1 MPKLVDHE
9 ERRAHIID
17 ALLRTAADTGLH
29 AVTMRSVA
37 IEAGVSV
44 RLVQYYFD
52 TKEQLLLAALTRL
65 AARMGERIQERVQE
79 RIQERIQE
87 RAQEQTPERV
97 RDRAGAAAG
106 PSASPRDIVEAVL
119 LESVPTDEE
128 SRTFHLVYTEY
139 AVLSITDPALA
150 GQSFLAAPN
159 EMEDFLV
166 GQLTAARQAGDTDPR
181 TDARQEAV
189 VLLAVSAG
197 LGLSVLLGQRTADD
211 AVAVLHYHLGRL
223 FPGS

>member
-65 AARMGERIQERVQE
+65 AARMGERIQERVQG
-79 RIQERIQE
+79 RIQGRVEGRVEERVE
-87 RAQEQTPERV
+87 ERV
-97 RDRAGAAAG
+97 RDRAGAAG

-223 FPGS
+223 FPGP

>member
-65 AARMGERIQERVQE
+65 AARMGERIQGRVQARVQERVQE
-79 RIQERIQE
+79 RI
-87 RAQEQTPERV
+87 
-97 RDRAGAAAG
+97 RDRARAAG
-106 PSASPRDIVEAVL
+106 PAASPRDIVEAVL

-139 AVLSITDPALA
+139 AVLSITDPALT
-150 GQSFLAAPN
+150 GQSFLTAPN

-181 TDARQEAV
+181 MDARQEAV

>member
-17 ALLRTAADTGLH
+17 ALLRTAAETGLH

-37 IEAGVSV
+37 TEAGVSV

-65 AARMGERIQERVQE
+65 AARMGER
-79 RIQERIQE
+79 
-87 RAQEQTPERV
+87 V
-97 RDRAGAAAG
+97 RDRVRTVG
-106 PSASPRDIVEAVL
+106 PSPAPRDIVEAVL
-119 LESVPTDEE
+119 LEAVPTDEE
-128 SRTFHLVYTEY
+128 SRTFHLVYTAY
-139 AVLSITDPALA
+139 AVLAVTDPALA
-150 GQSFLAAPN
+150 GQPFLAAPN

-166 GQLTAARQAGDTDPR
+166 GQLAAAQRTGQSDPR
-181 TDARQEAV
+181 LDARQEAV

-197 LGLSVLLGQRTADD
+197 LGLSVLLGQRTAQD
-211 AVAVLHYHLGRL
+211 AAAVLRYHLGRL
-223 FPGS
+223 FPERR

>member
-65 AARMGERIQERVQE
+65 AARMGERIQERVQQ
-79 RIQERIQE
+79 RIQ
-87 RAQEQTPERV
+87 ERV
-97 RDRAGAAAG
+97 RDRAGAAG
-106 PSASPRDIVEAVL
+106 PAASPRDIVEAVL

-150 GQSFLAAPN
+150 GQSFLSAPN

-166 GQLTAARQAGDTDPR
+166 GQLTAARQAGDTDPCM
-181 TDARQEAV
+181 DARQEAV